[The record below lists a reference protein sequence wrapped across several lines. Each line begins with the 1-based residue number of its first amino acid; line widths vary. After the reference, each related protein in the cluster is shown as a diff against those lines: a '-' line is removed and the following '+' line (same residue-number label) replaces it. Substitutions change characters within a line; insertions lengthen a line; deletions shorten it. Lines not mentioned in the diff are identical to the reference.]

1 MRGQLFPK
9 TSIAVALAANTQRPP
24 LLDGLSRVT
33 VQALRS
39 TRLSRRLRMD
49 GFSEVNSAKI
59 LFVSL
64 CVPLG
69 TASVVHSRHQHVNSQ
84 DRWVICYRSIVGLFS
99 ILLTGAIL
107 AFTGGA
113 YAQNIDWEKVD
124 ATLGHKALVSS
135 DVHRYGFPRSD
146 LTVMLDGVTLKPA
159 LALGG
164 WVGFKPM
171 GGEAMVMGDLVLLET
186 EINPVM
192 TKLIE
197 SGIEVTAIHNHLLRA
212 KPTPL
217 YMHVGGHGDPIKLAT
232 ALRAA
237 LAESKTPLEAP
248 AAAAAPEVE
257 LDRRQLDE
265 IVGVMG
271 DLCKG
276 WRIAGIVSGLSSLSF
291 GDDWSYP
298 A

>member
-1 MRGQLFPK
+1 
-9 TSIAVALAANTQRPP
+9 
-24 LLDGLSRVT
+24 
-33 VQALRS
+33 
-39 TRLSRRLRMD
+39 
-49 GFSEVNSAKI
+49 
-59 LFVSL
+59 
-64 CVPLG
+64 VPLG
-69 TASVVHSRHQHVNSQ
+69 SASALVHSRYQHVNSE
-84 DRWVICYRSIVGLFS
+84 DRWVIGYQSIVGLFS

-124 ATLGHKALVSS
+124 ATLGRKAAVSS

-146 LTVMLDGVTLKPA
+146 LTVMLDDVTVKPA

-164 WVGFKPM
+164 WVAFEPM

-212 KPTPL
+212 KPMPF
-217 YMHVGGHGDPIKLAT
+217 YVHVGGRGDPIKLAT

-248 AAAAAPEVE
+248 AATAAPAVE
-257 LDRRQLDE
+257 LDSRQLYQ
-265 IVGVMG
+265 IVGV
-271 DLCKG
+271 KG
-276 WRIAGIVSGLSSLSF
+276 KENGGVPVRCDTPRSS
-291 GDDWSYP
+291 P
-298 A
+298 